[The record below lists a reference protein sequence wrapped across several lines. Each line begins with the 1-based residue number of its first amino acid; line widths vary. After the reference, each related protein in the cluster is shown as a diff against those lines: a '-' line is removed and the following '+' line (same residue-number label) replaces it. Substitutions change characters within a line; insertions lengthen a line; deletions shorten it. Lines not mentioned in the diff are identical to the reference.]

1 MKTKLNCH
9 QVLAGRSSRGGY
21 LQALNIEEATDKELC
36 RARDRVR
43 DCLRV
48 GLGNWDK
55 LISRRDLFEDASVAL
70 GSTARVLRPRFRMQG
85 SKVYLTLNE
94 PAHVPPQYI
103 DLDDGL
109 YLPTSFVTL
118 RGGLRPALASRGFFL
133 AVEKILEPLCDK
145 EGWTLERSK
154 PSCIRIVIAE
164 GAHIDLPLYAIPDDE
179 FQTLEESAAAIA
191 ADSLMKSV
199 TVESTELEDEIYQQ
213 LLEDRIMLAHRS
225 EGWIRSDPR
234 KIEDW
239 FRDAIKDHGP
249 ILRRLCRYL
258 KGWRDFQWVEGPL
271 SSIAIMATT
280 VAALDNLRGTLPEGR
295 DDVALLEVV
304 SALPALLNRQI
315 SNPVP
320 DLPPL
325 DEGWSPDDRRDMVE
339 RAQHLYDEIYQAL
352 HGGYHKK
359 VALQRFSTIF
369 GDRIPS
375 DEAMI
380 AVNDEEAEVL
390 SYQPARVSSPMVTRT
405 TSG

>member
-21 LQALNIEEATDKELC
+21 LQALNVEDATDKEL
-36 RARDRVR
+36 RQARDQIRE
-43 DCLRV
+43 CLRA

-55 LISRRDLFEDASVAL
+55 LISRRDLFDDPNIAL
-70 GSTARVLRPRFRMQG
+70 SSTVSTLRPRFRMQG
-85 SKVYLTLNE
+85 SVVYATLNE
-94 PAHVPPQYI
+94 PAHMPPQDI

-118 RGGLRPALASRGFFL
+118 RGGLRPAIASRGFFL
-133 AVEKILEPLCDK
+133 AVEKILDPLCVK
-145 EGWTLERSK
+145 EGWKLDRTK

-179 FQTLEESAAAIA
+179 FQTLEESVAAMA

-199 TVESTELEDEIYQQ
+199 TLESIELEDEVYQQ

-225 EGWIRSDPR
+225 EGWKPSDPR

-239 FRDAIKDHGP
+239 FRDALKDHGP
-249 ILRRLCRYL
+249 VLRRLCRYL
-258 KGWRDFQWVEGPL
+258 KGWRDFQWLEGPL

-304 SALPALLNRQI
+304 RALPALLNRQI
-315 SNPVP
+315 SNPVS

-339 RAQHLYDEIYQAL
+339 RAQRLYDEIYQAL

-359 VALQRFSTIF
+359 VALRRFGAIF
-369 GDRIPS
+369 GDRIPD